1 MKKTIS
7 LQIPKKEYEKA
18 CRLISDNDV
27 IYFEEQ
33 TALLDYNLIDS
44 LDLDIRLIAHVLSK
58 TECLIC
64 SFFAGNSYSQDYL
77 KNIWNNIKREEKSI
91 KDEGINLLC
100 QDGSSF
106 FYKDENYR
114 IRWPSFD
121 SFCKEYSEESN
132 ASWLVIKVHKKYNNL
147 ISLLHNESS
156 FNLPKFNITLID
168 SYEDYK
174 VFSISFLV
182 EDESIRKSYWR
193 RITETIG
200 NSIKDSSLVVKS

>member
-7 LQIPKKEYEKA
+7 LQIPKRDYDKA

-27 IYFEEQ
+27 IYFQENS
-33 TALLDYNLIDS
+33 ALLDYNLINS
-44 LDLDIRLIAHVLSK
+44 LDVDIRLIAHILSK
-58 TECLIC
+58 TECSVC
-64 SFFAGNSYSQDYL
+64 SFFAGNSYSQDHL
-77 KNIWNNIKREEKSI
+77 KKTWNNIKREEKSI
-91 KDEGINLLC
+91 KNEGINLLC

-106 FYKDENYR
+106 LYKDENYR
-114 IRWPSFD
+114 IRWPSFE

-147 ISLLHNESS
+147 ISLLFNESS
-156 FNLPKFNITLID
+156 FNLPKFNITLVD
-168 SYEDYK
+168 SDGDYK
-174 VFSISFLV
+174 VFSMSFLV

-200 NSIKDSSLVVKS
+200 NAIKDGSLVIKS